1 MNQKGAFP
9 STRMRRMRR
18 DDFSRR
24 LMREGSLG
32 ADDFIYP
39 VFVLEGQGRTEA
51 VASMPG
57 VERMSLDKLLPV
69 AERAAR
75 LGIPALALFP
85 VIDAGKKSEAAEEAW
100 NPGGLVPAAL
110 NLGLRA
116 ARGEVFLRI
125 DAHTLVA
132 PDYVRRCVERLR
144 LSGAENVGGPMSPA
158 GASPLG
164 ASIAAAMHC
173 RFGVGPARFR
183 YARAVEEVDTVYL
196 GAFPRSLFDRI
207 GGFSEAMV
215 RNQDYEMNYRIRR
228 AGGRILVDPAIRSTY
243 LVRPDLQSLARQ
255 FASYGYWKAQMLRR
269 HPKSLRARQLA
280 APVFV
285 AALGLAALASAAAL
299 AALAVSGG
307 GGGDGWPIPPLLVAG
322 LFPAVAALHLVVSL
336 GVACGIARRRG
347 LRTALPLPAVFA
359 TMHLAWGWGFWRG
372 VARPPRRSDGE
383 RASPA
388 AR

>member
-1 MNQKGAFP
+1 M
-9 STRMRRMRR
+9 
-18 DDFSRR
+18 
-24 LMREGSLG
+24 
-32 ADDFIYP
+32 
-39 VFVLEGQGRTEA
+39 
-51 VASMPG
+51 
-57 VERMSLDKLLPV
+57 
-69 AERAAR
+69 
-75 LGIPALALFP
+75 
-85 VIDAGKKSEAAEEAW
+85 
-100 NPGGLVPAAL
+100 PAAL

-196 GAFPRSLFDRI
+196 GAFPRALFDRI

-243 LVRPDLQSLARQ
+243 LVRPDLRSLARQ

-269 HPKSLRARQLA
+269 HPRSLRPRQLA
-280 APVFV
+280 APAFV
-285 AALGLAALASAAAL
+285 AALALSALASVAAL
-299 AALAVSGG
+299 VDLAVTGAG
-307 GGGDGWPIPPLLVAG
+307 AGTGWPVPPLLVAA
-322 LFPAVAALHLVVSL
+322 LLPAVAALHLAASVGFAGSV
-336 GVACGIARRRG
+336 ARRCG
-347 LRTALPLPAVFA
+347 LRIALALPAVFA

-372 VARPPRRSDGE
+372 VVRPPRPLSGE
-383 RASPA
+383 HASPT